1 MESIEFKP
9 VRRMGSISLDQLP
22 KDELVGTLGR
32 GTVQIYMKDCDFEA
46 EDGEDFS
53 GKWVV
58 VVRTSGTS
66 TRCQQI
72 MDMQLREVFPGTYA
86 ITMVQT
92 DSRFGGFKLAPK
104 VYSKLVKSGGINLT
118 TDKLQSPGGQ
128 YIWSQLV
135 GIEGVQVAGYNCSM
149 TRRPRVLH
157 CVYKNETVNRLEVEG
172 YNAWVESDSNNWGF
186 VMTKSRETKRNSL

>member
-1 MESIEFKP
+1 MESIRFKP
-9 VRRMGSISLDQLP
+9 VRRLSTISVQNLP
-22 KDELVGTLGR
+22 KDELVATLGK
-32 GTVQIYMKDCDFEA
+32 GSVQVYMKDCCFEA
-46 EDGEDFS
+46 EEGEDFS

-58 VVRTSGTS
+58 VVRTSETS
-66 TRCQQI
+66 DRYQQI

-86 ITMVQT
+86 IAMVQT

-104 VYSKLVKSGGINLT
+104 VYAKLVKSGGINLT

-135 GIEGVQVAGYNCSM
+135 GLEGVQVSGYNCSM

-157 CVYKNETVNRLEVEG
+157 EVYRNETINRLEVEG
-172 YNAWVESDSNNWGF
+172 YNAWVDSDSNNWGF